1 MIGLGEKLGGLYIF
15 QNSSHIAVPR
25 NILTLLYMFQSQ
37 GRTNETVE
45 YEMDLVDSA
54 VKSLRSLSNEIWE
67 RYMESILKKES
78 SSFVFWINF
87 CLCMSDSIIS
97 GIAVE

>member
-1 MIGLGEKLGGLYIF
+1 MIFML
-15 QNSSHIAVPR
+15 
-25 NILTLLYMFQSQ
+25 SQ
-37 GRTNETVE
+37 GWTNETVE

-54 VKSLRSLSNEIWE
+54 VKSLRSLSNERWE
-67 RYMESILKKES
+67 RYMESIFKKKKKKS

-87 CLCMSDSIIS
+87 CLCMSDSIVS